1 LFGELFNFM
10 KINSPIRSMSSQFR
24 TFNRSARLFILATI
38 VDGIVFSAW
47 NLFFN
52 FYILERGFGREFL
65 GLVNAMPSVSA
76 LLLGIPIGVLSD
88 RLGRKRAMLLGVG
101 ISILCMG
108 LEVTVVS
115 QGLILV
121 MAFLGGLASMLY
133 YLSQAP
139 FMMQVSDK
147 ENRTLLFS
155 LNFGL
160 VTLSGAVGSL
170 FAGQLPAFFGGVL
183 SVPARSAAAYQAVLL
198 VSVSL
203 SLLTLIPLAL
213 IREPRARNEDS
224 ARPPANRQIWRI
236 VLQPITLKLALPNLL
251 IGFGAAVLIPY
262 MNVFFLERF
271 GMPDKILGALFS
283 LSALLTGIGSVIGPR
298 LASNLGSKIR
308 AVVITQGASLAFLML
323 VGFSPYLWLVSVAF
337 LMRGTLMNMAVP
349 LYSAFAM
356 EQVNEADQGTV
367 NSVKELAW
375 QFGWAVGPYLSG
387 IIQQAY
393 GFTPLF
399 VITGL
404 MYAASILLTWGL
416 FRGIETSPETIA
428 ALETI

>member
-1 LFGELFNFM
+1 M
-10 KINSPIRSMSSQFR
+10 KINSPLRSISTQFR
-24 TFNRSARLFILATI
+24 TFNRSARLFILATLM
-38 VDGIVFSAW
+38 DGIVFSAW

-52 FYILERGFGREFL
+52 FYILERGFSREFL

-76 LLLGIPIGVLSD
+76 LLLGIPIGMFSD
-88 RLGRKRAMLLGVG
+88 RIGRKRAMLLGVG
-101 ISILCMG
+101 VSILCMG
-108 LEVTVVS
+108 LEVTVS
-115 QGLILV
+115 SKELILV

-170 FAGQLPAFFGGVL
+170 FAGQLPAFFGGIL

-213 IREPRARNEDS
+213 IKETRVESGES
-224 ARPPANRQIWRI
+224 SSSPAVRGQIWQV
-236 VLQPITLKLALPNLL
+236 VLQPLTLKLAFPNLL
-251 IGFGAAVLIPY
+251 IGFGAAILIPY

-308 AVVITQGASLAFLML
+308 AVVFTQGASLAFLL
-323 VGFSPYLWLVSVAF
+323 LIGFSPYLWLVSFAF

-356 EQVNEADQGTV
+356 EQVNETDQGTV

-387 IIQQAY
+387 VIQAAY

-399 VITGL
+399 IITSL

-416 FRGIETSPETIA
+416 FRGYETPPETVV
-428 ALETI
+428 ALETIY

>member
-1 LFGELFNFM
+1 M
-10 KINSPIRSMSSQFR
+10 KINSPVHSISTQFR
-24 TFNRSARLFILATI
+24 TFNRSARLFILATLM
-38 VDGIVFSAW
+38 DGIVFSAW

-52 FYILERGFGREFL
+52 FYILERGFSREFL

-76 LLLGIPIGVLSD
+76 LLLGIPIGMLSD
-88 RLGRKRAMLLGVG
+88 RIGRKRAMLLGVG
-101 ISILCMG
+101 ASILCMG
-108 LEVTVVS
+108 LEVTVS
-115 QGLILV
+115 SKELILV

-147 ENRTLLFS
+147 DNRTLLFS

-213 IREPRARNEDS
+213 IKETRVENGDS
-224 ARPPANRQIWRI
+224 SSSPAAKGQIWRV
-236 VLQPITLKLALPNLL
+236 VLQPLTLKLAFPNLL
-251 IGFGAAVLIPY
+251 IGFGAAILIPY

-283 LSALLTGIGSVIGPR
+283 LSALLTGVGSVIGPR

-308 AVVITQGASLAFLML
+308 AVVFTQGASLAFLL
-323 VGFSPYLWLVSVAF
+323 LIGFSPYLWLVSFAF

-356 EQVNEADQGTV
+356 EQVNETDQGTV

-387 IIQQAY
+387 VIQAAY

-399 VITGL
+399 IITSF

-416 FRGIETSPETIA
+416 FRGYETPPEPVV
-428 ALETI
+428 ALETV